1 MSLLTDADAKRLEA
15 LIEYVETLTA
25 AEIVVIEAGACGAW
39 AAQRAWLAGGL
50 VLAAGFGV
58 DALFASIS
66 GGWLLALEA
75 LLAPFAWWASGRP
88 ALLSRLIPDEPGRAA
103 VDARARQLFAER
115 GLTKTRRRSGVL
127 ILIADLERRVA
138 ILADE
143 GVHARLGE
151 DEWRRDVEEIT
162 AAIRAGR
169 AMGGLTGVIEQLGEK
184 LAEAFPRSDDDTD
197 ELSDS
202 VQHVD

>member
-1 MSLLTDADAKRLEA
+1 MPLLSDADAKRLEA
-15 LIEYVETLTA
+15 LIEYVETHTA

-50 VLAAGFGV
+50 VLAAGFLI
-58 DALFASIS
+58 DALFPPIP
-66 GGWLLALEA
+66 GGWLLALQA
-75 LLAPFAWWASGRP
+75 LLAPFAWWTSGQP
-88 ALLSRLIPDEPGRAA
+88 ALLSRLIPDEAGRAA

-115 GLTKTRRRSGVL
+115 GLAKTRLRSGVL

-143 GVHARLGE
+143 GVHARLGD

-169 AMGGLTGVIEQLGEK
+169 TMGGLMGVIEQIGER
-184 LAEAFPRSDDDTD
+184 LAEAFPRSDDDAD

>member
-1 MSLLTDADAKRLEA
+1 MPILTDADARRLEA
-15 LIEYVETLTA
+15 LIEYVETHTA
-25 AEIVVIEAGACGAW
+25 AEIVVIEAAACGAW

-50 VLAAGFGV
+50 VLIAGFGV
-58 DALFASIS
+58 DALFPALP
-66 GGWLLALEA
+66 GAWLLALQA
-75 LLAPFAWWASGRP
+75 ILAPFAWWASGRP

-115 GLTKTRRRSGVL
+115 GLAKTRLRSGVL
-127 ILIADLERRVA
+127 ILISDLERRVS
-138 ILADE
+138 ILADD
-143 GVHARLGE
+143 GVHARLGA